1 MGNSPASIC
10 ERTISMTPI
19 IAWSAEHV
27 TGLQRVHDQRQ
38 RGTRG
43 AWWPRPTDGPWP
55 GASRGAAE
63 PHLSRRWPSCVPLL
77 PPPPPS
83 DAPTKA
89 STRGRRGQSAA
100 PVAAATGQHP
110 PDPYLYRRVCSP
122 RAASA
127 HQNRA
132 VALLRPTST
141 RQNASGTKLLT
152 IWRLVQS
159 CILKNR
165 SLKRRSLLK
174 QTKNQTPGW
183 RDTRK

>member
-1 MGNSPASIC
+1 MLGWEERESGNSPASIC
-10 ERTISMTPI
+10 GRTISMTPV

-27 TGLQRVHDQRQ
+27 TGVQRVHDQRQ

-55 GASRGAAE
+55 GTSRGAAE

-110 PDPYLYRRVCSP
+110 PDPYLYRRVCAP

-132 VALLRPTST
+132 VVHPRPTST
-141 RQNASGTKLLT
+141 AWRASGTHLRT
-152 IWRLVQS
+152 IWRLVQN
-159 CILKNR
+159 CAYQFL
-165 SLKRRSLLK
+165 SLS
-174 QTKNQTPGW
+174 
-183 RDTRK
+183 

>member
-1 MGNSPASIC
+1 MLGWGERESGNSPASIWG
-10 ERTISMTPI
+10 RTISMTPV

-38 RGTRG
+38 RGTWG

-55 GASRGAAE
+55 GTSRGAAE
-63 PHLSRRWPSCVPLL
+63 PHLSRHWPSCVPLL

-127 HQNRA
+127 HQNHA
-132 VALLRPTST
+132 VALRMLHVFQPKSSRDPGAPRTQYWNSL
-141 RQNASGTKLLT
+141 QFCM
-152 IWRLVQS
+152 QS
-159 CILKNR
+159 LAA
-165 SLKRRSLLK
+165 
-174 QTKNQTPGW
+174 GAE
-183 RDTRK
+183 